1 MSTSPEDFLCAVLNE
16 QTLKDDSQEG
26 AALLAEYEHVRGLL
40 VSSLTQA
47 TPVIEVGGSMA
58 KGTLV
63 RAGYDLDTIC
73 YFANNDDGAGQTLR
87 EIRDS
92 VEEALKKEY
101 VVKSR
106 RSALRLTGRK
116 KGSLDFTVDVVPG
129 RYVDNSKQDVFLFQE
144 GGDKE
149 RLKTNLRKHID
160 HIKGSGHTDIIRLV
174 KVWKLRADLDIKTF
188 VLELLVIEAL
198 KSGTTFGLEG
208 RLVAFWK
215 ALRDDID
222 DLKVEDPANP
232 TGNDLA
238 SIFGDDERE
247 TLSAAATIALDL
259 VDAGDWEVLFGKL
272 GTVEKP
278 ENRAIVS
285 PRALLALGDTSH
297 AQQHSWPV
305 HRGGQHTANVKCRAS
320 SRRGKSFELSSDG
333 WPVTEGTN
341 FRFEATTNVPA
352 PFQVRW
358 QVVNTGAHAKEVG
371 ELRGGFIEARTN
383 AGDPSSG
390 LVHRE
395 SASYTGKHWV
405 EAFILKDGVL
415 WARSGRF
422 FVNIVSRKRRRSFW
436 KWGRTA

>member
-1 MSTSPEDFLCAVLNE
+1 MNSSPEKFLSAVLSE
-16 QTLKDDSQEG
+16 QTLKDDSPER
-26 AALLAEYEHVRGLL
+26 AALVAEHEQVRSLL
-40 VSSLTQA
+40 VTSLTNA
-47 TPVIEVGGSMA
+47 KPIIEVGGSMA

-73 YFANNDDGAGQTLR
+73 YFANEDDGAGNTLR

-92 VEEALKKEY
+92 VEEALKREY

-106 RSALRLTGRK
+106 RSALRLTGRQ

-149 RLKTNLRKHID
+149 RLKTNLLKHID
-160 HIKGSGHTDIIRLV
+160 HVKGSGHTDIIRLV
-174 KVWKLRADLDIKTF
+174 KVWKLRADLNIKTF
-188 VLELLVIEAL
+188 VVELLVIEAL
-198 KSGTTFGLEG
+198 KSGTASGLEG

-215 ALRDDID
+215 VLRDDID
-222 DLKVEDPANP
+222 DLKIKDPANP

-247 TLSAAATIALDL
+247 ALAAAATVALDL
-259 VDAGDWEVLFGKL
+259 VDAGDWEALFGRL

-305 HRGGQHTANVKCRAS
+305 HRGQQYTASMTCRAS

-333 WPVTEGTN
+333 WPVTEDTK

-371 ELRGGFIEARTN
+371 QLRGNFIEANTN
-383 AGDPSSG
+383 RGDPTSG

-395 SASYTGKHWV
+395 SALYTGKHWV

-422 FVNIVSRKRRRSFW
+422 FVNIVSRKRRRSVW
-436 KWGRTA
+436 SWRRSG

>member
-1 MSTSPEDFLCAVLNE
+1 VSTTPEDFLRAVLNE
-16 QTLKDDSQEG
+16 QTLTDDSPERT
-26 AALLAEYEHVRGLL
+26 ALLAEHEQIRSLL
-40 VSSLTQA
+40 VSSLTEA
-47 TPVIEVGGSMA
+47 KPIIDIGGSMA

-63 RAGYDLDTIC
+63 RAGYDLDAIC
-73 YFANNDDGAGQTLR
+73 YFASDDDGAGKTLR

-92 VEEALKKEY
+92 VEGALKKEY

-106 RSALRLTGRK
+106 RSALRLTARK
-116 KGSLDFTVDVVPG
+116 KGSMDFTVDVVPG
-129 RYVDNSKQDVFLFQE
+129 RYVDSSRQDVFLFQE

-198 KSGTTFGLEG
+198 KSGTAFGLEG
-208 RLVAFWK
+208 RLVTFWE

-222 DLKVEDPANP
+222 DLKIEDPANP

-247 TLSAAATIALDL
+247 TLSAAATVALDL
-259 VDAGDWEVLFGKL
+259 VDAGDWEALFGKL

-305 HRGGQHTANVKCRAS
+305 HRGQQHTASVKCRAF
-320 SRRGKSFELSSDG
+320 SRRGMSFELSNDG
-333 WPVTEGTN
+333 WPVTEDTN

-358 QVVNTGAHAKEVG
+358 QVVNTGAHANEVRG
-371 ELRGGFIEARTN
+371 LRGEFIVAKTN
-383 AGDPSSG
+383 AGDPSTG
-390 LVHRE
+390 LLHRE

-422 FVNIVSRKRRRSFW
+422 FVNIVSRKRRRSLW
-436 KWGRTA
+436 NWRRSG

>member
-1 MSTSPEDFLCAVLNE
+1 VTKTPEEFLRSVLDE
-16 QTLKDDSQEG
+16 QTLVEG
-26 AALLAEYEHVRGLL
+26 SPERDALLAEHERVRSLL
-40 VSSLTQA
+40 MSSLSAA
-47 TPVIEVGGSMA
+47 TPLIEVGGSMA

-73 YFANNDDGAGQTLR
+73 YLASNDDGAGETLR

-92 VEEALKKEY
+92 VEEALKAEY
-101 VVKSR
+101 VVKPK

-116 KGSLDFTVDVVPG
+116 KGSLAFTVDVVPG
-129 RYVDNSKQDVFLFQE
+129 RYVDDAKQDVFLFQE

-149 RLKTNLRKHID
+149 RLKTNLRKHIS
-160 HIKGSGHTDIIRLV
+160 HMKGSGHTDIIRLA
-174 KVWKLRADLDIKTF
+174 KIWKLRADLGIKTF
-188 VLELLVIEAL
+188 VLELLVVATL
-198 KSGTTFGLEG
+198 KTTLAAGLEA

-222 DLKVEDPANP
+222 NLKIEDPANP

-247 TLSAAATIALDL
+247 TLSATATVALDL
-259 VDAGDWEVLFGKL
+259 VDEGDWEALFGKL
-272 GTVEKP
+272 GTVEVP

-297 AQQHSWPV
+297 AKQHSWPV
-305 HRGGQHTANVKCRAS
+305 HRGQQYHVSVKCRAS
-320 SRRGKSFELSSDG
+320 SRRGKSFDLSSDG
-333 WPVTEGTN
+333 WPVTDDTSL
-341 FRFEATTNVPA
+341 RFEATTNVPA

-358 QVVNTGAHAKEVG
+358 QVVNTGPHAAEVG
-371 ELRGGFIEARTN
+371 QLRGAFQEAHTN

-395 SASYTGKHWV
+395 SALYTGKHWV
-405 EAFILKDGVL
+405 EAFLLKDGAL
-415 WARSGRF
+415 WAWSGRF
-422 FVNIVSRKRRRSFW
+422 FVNIVSRKRRRTRWFW
-436 KWGRTA
+436 RPL

>member
-1 MSTSPEDFLCAVLNE
+1 MNKTPEEFLRSVLDE
-16 QTLKDDSQEG
+16 QTLKEDSPERT
-26 AALLAEYEHVRGLL
+26 ALLAEHEQVRSLL
-40 VSSLTQA
+40 VSSLTDA
-47 TPVIEVGGSMA
+47 KPLIEVGGSIA
-58 KGTLV
+58 KSTLV

-73 YFANNDDGAGQTLR
+73 YFANDDDGAGKTLR

-92 VEEALKKEY
+92 VEAALKKEY
-101 VVKSR
+101 VVKSK
-106 RSALRLTGRK
+106 RSALRLTRRK
-116 KGSLDFTVDVVPG
+116 EGSMDFTVDVVPG
-129 RYVDNSKQDVFLFQE
+129 RYVDNTKQDVFLFQE

-149 RLKTNLRKHID
+149 RLKTSLRKHID
-160 HIKGSGHTDIIRLV
+160 HIRGSGQTDIIRLV

-198 KSGTTFGLEG
+198 KTSAACGLEG

-222 DLKVEDPANP
+222 DLKIEDPANP

-247 TLSAAATIALDL
+247 TLSAAATVALDL
-259 VDAGDWEVLFGKL
+259 ADAGDWEALFGRV
-272 GTVEKP
+272 GTIEKP

-305 HRGGQHTANVKCRAS
+305 HRGQQYTVTVKCRAS
-320 SRRGKSFELSSDG
+320 SRRGKSFDLSGDG
-333 WPVTEGTN
+333 WPVTEETS

-371 ELRGGFIEARTN
+371 GLRGEFIEAKTN
-383 AGDPSSG
+383 TGDPSSG

-436 KWGRTA
+436 GWGRAA